1 MMRLPLAAA
10 ATVVLLVALP
20 RTSGAQN
27 REALPPEVESL
38 LSDYIE
44 ERKELLLE
52 LDQAYLK
59 KLAAAL
65 EKHSRE
71 GHVDAALAIRREM
84 EVLQEEA
91 RELSEPEPPEMSDA
105 DKGPRKVTVTEDRPI
120 TITIPAKEENG
131 VILENV
137 RKGDE
142 IILQYV
148 SGRWKSHG
156 KLPSENP
163 DSIEIAHGQE
173 NRLAIFSKKTAI
185 SRLRPLAIVPADTSA
200 HPFTYPISS
209 FYDRVVL
216 RINEDPDGVWES
228 NPGAVI
234 YRVQLK
240 RADPQ

>member
-1 MMRLPLAAA
+1 MMRLAFLAAA
-10 ATVVLLVALP
+10 TIGLLVGLP
-20 RTSGAQN
+20 GTSHAQS
-27 REALPPEVESL
+27 REALPPEVDSL

-44 ERKELLLE
+44 ERKELLLK
-52 LDQAYLK
+52 LDQTYLK
-59 KLAAAL
+59 KLDAAL
-65 EKHSRE
+65 EKHSRD
-71 GHVDAALAIRREM
+71 GNVDAALAIRREM
-84 EVLQEEA
+84 EFLQEEA
-91 RELSEPEPPEMSDA
+91 RELSEPEDSEKNGSQE
-105 DKGPRKVTVTEDRPI
+105 GPRKITVTEDRPV
-120 TITIPAKEENG
+120 TVTIPAKEESG

-163 DSIEIAHGQE
+163 DSIEIAHGEE

-185 SRLRPLAIVPADTSA
+185 SRLRPLAVVPADTSS
-200 HPFTYPISS
+200 HPFSYTVTS

-216 RINEDPDGVWES
+216 RINEDPDGAWEN
-228 NPGAVI
+228 NPGAVV

-240 RADPQ
+240 RAE